1 MAGILLAGGLV
12 LVAWNAPW
20 LTVTLVDDPTALEV
34 RGASAAP
41 ALSAIA
47 IACVALAGALSI
59 AALVVRYIAALILA
73 ALGVGVVL
81 ASQTVLADPIAGA
94 ERSITTV
101 TGVAGSGPVRAL
113 VASSELSA
121 WPYAAIVGGVLLAL
135 LAVGVAATAR
145 SWPSS
150 GRRYAAPVA
159 RGQGSAPAPQRDVIP
174 NTADD
179 WDSLTGGGDPTS

>member
-1 MAGILLAGGLV
+1 V

-20 LTVTLVDDPTALEV
+20 LTVTLSADPVALEV

-59 AALVVRYIAALILA
+59 APRVFRYIAAAILA
-73 ALGVGVVL
+73 ALGIGVVL
-81 ASQTVLADPIAGA
+81 ASQAVLADPIASA

-101 TGVAGSGPVRAL
+101 TGVAGSASVRAL
-113 VASSELSA
+113 VASFQVTG
-121 WPYAAIVGGVLLAL
+121 WPYVAVGAGALLVLLA
-135 LAVGVAATAR
+135 AGVGATAH
-145 SWPSS
+145 SWTSS
-150 GRRYAAPVA
+150 GRRYAAPRATIDTSMVDTSSA
-159 RGQGSAPAPQRDVIP
+159 RQEAPKDVIP
-174 NTADD
+174 NSADD